1 MNNRTLSL
9 TSKFIM
15 GASPHPQTEQLL
27 RISSGIAPG
36 TELSMM
42 VFEVEI
48 DHTIR
53 YCCWSGGK
61 MIPPPSGQGATLPH
75 LTPAGQA
82 ACEALLRLPHLYGP
96 DGEFLYALVFHEVRM
111 GKTPI
116 LDKVMAGFRRT
127 ADVNAVICFVGDLA
141 GELDGQVS
149 KTMNISGAIE
159 VGKIAGMARRVVP

>member
-1 MNNRTLSL
+1 MNKRTLDMQ
-9 TSKFIM
+9 SKFIL

-27 RISSGIAPG
+27 RISQGLAPD
-36 TELSMM
+36 TELIMM

-48 DHTIR
+48 DHTTR

-61 MIPPPSGQGATLPH
+61 MLADPAGIGGVMPH
-75 LTPAGQA
+75 LTPIGEA
-82 ACEALLRLPHLYGP
+82 ACEALLRLPYLYGA
-96 DGEFLYALVFHEVRM
+96 DGEFLYTIVFHEVVM

-116 LDKVMAGFRRT
+116 RDKVMAGFRRT

-141 GELDGQVS
+141 GELDGVVG
-149 KTMNISGAIE
+149 KTMNINGVIE